1 MSSGTSCTPAAAFGD
16 RFLLVGCG
24 SARPGTANPASSCP
38 VLGGIVSSVSS
49 PGSSASNRKPIAIV
63 LGVLAVVFIVV
74 GLIFAIKGH
83 HELRTAGGF
92 IVGLICAGGAWVA
105 LAYKPKPKAVAQD
118 NVPAGRN

>member
-1 MSSGTSCTPAAAFGD
+1 M
-16 RFLLVGCG
+16 
-24 SARPGTANPASSCP
+24 
-38 VLGGIVSSVSS
+38 SSVSS

-92 IVGLICAGGAWVA
+92 IVGLLCAGGAWVA

-118 NVPAGRN
+118 SNVPAGRN